1 MSLLTDLFDSL
12 VDDLYSKDT
21 RFALELIQ
29 NAEDNQY
36 SKAVDDTAEPF
47 ISFELHPEKIIIDS
61 NEDGFEPENVEAIC
75 SARDS
80 TKTAS
85 EGYIGEKGIGFKSL
99 FRVASKVHIQS
110 GPFSFSFEHHRGDDG
125 MGLISPINEGYREMP
140 SDVRTRMTLTLSNSR
155 ESKDLAKDFANPFDN
170 LLLFLT
176 KLKRITVAK
185 YDTTRR
191 LTTESFRYQYA
202 QVSHRGALTK
212 ILDRNDDLSADPTVR
227 SFHITKRTISN
238 LPDDDHRTY
247 KLGKQTVN
255 INRAEVILAF
265 PLDSSSVPLIE
276 PQEVFAFLPLKDHG
290 FKVNVSHSTTCPKA
304 HNM

>member
-1 MSLLTDLFDSL
+1 

-21 RFALELIQ
+21 CFALELIQ

-36 SKAVDDTAEPF
+36 NIAANDSAGPF
-47 ISFELHPEKIIIDS
+47 MSFELHPGKIIIDS
-61 NEDGFEPENVEAIC
+61 NEDGFKPENVEAMC

-125 MGLISPINEGYREMP
+125 MGLISPINEEYSEIP
-140 SDVRTRMTLTLSNSR
+140 ADVRTRMTLTLLNSH
-155 ESKDLAKDFANPFDN
+155 ESKHLAKDFSKPFGN

-176 KLKRITVAK
+176 KLKQITVVE
-185 YDTTRR
+185 YDATRR
-191 LTTESFRYQYA
+191 LTTETFRYQYMQA
-202 QVSHRGALTK
+202 SQQGILTK
-212 ILDRNDDLSADPTVR
+212 TLDNHDGVNPESTVR
-227 SFHITKRTISN
+227 CFHIAKKTIYN

-247 KLGKQTVN
+247 QLGKQTIN
-255 INRAEVILAF
+255 ITRAEVVLAF
-265 PLDSSSVPLIE
+265 PLDANSVPLIRN
-276 PQEVFAFLPLKDHG
+276 QEVFAFLPLKEHG
-290 FKVNVSHSTTCPKA
+290 FKVGLMPSHYPLKSSQSIVHDTV
-304 HNM
+304 